1 MKISKKWLIFKKK
14 KNRNYTNGR
23 VYLRAALREP
33 IIAILENDLLN
44 FEIEPLKVYQALPP
58 SQKSLFRVPII
69 NGAPDVAFLTKHE
82 KMKEILDQGKFI

>member
-1 MKISKKWLIFKKK
+1 
-14 KNRNYTNGR
+14 
-23 VYLRAALREP
+23 
-33 IIAILENDLLN
+33 LENDLLN